1 MRVSAAC
8 FLRRIANK
16 GPGPKRGV
24 GGEPAVVSLAAAAKK
39 KKTDDAEA
47 KAGAATCRTDI
58 QENQLVLPACLA
70 FTKQ

>member
-24 GGEPAVVSLAAAAKK
+24 GEEPAVVSLAAAAKK
-39 KKTDDAEA
+39 KKNDDGEA
-47 KAGAATCRTDI
+47 KASVPATCRKDI
-58 QENQLVLPACLA
+58 QENQLVS
-70 FTKQ
+70 FVRHV

>member
-8 FLRRIANK
+8 LRRLVSK
-16 GPGPKRGV
+16 GPGAKRGV
-24 GGEPAVVSLAAAAKK
+24 GEEPAVVSLAVK
-39 KKTDDAEA
+39 KKTNDDGEA
-47 KAGAATCRTDI
+47 KAGAACRTDI